1 MVVRVRVQPSPFNG
15 GEQGRRL
22 KRIDRCDIER
32 RILTG
37 GRWMGRFRTSSKP
50 TLFASLRLYFSSLID
65 SSIIYSFLSRDNN
78 RNRVKTIEIRKERI
92 TLTNR
97 DLSRENL
104 EIEFIEVNSF
114 FRVKKEAISDSFAVD
129 RG

>member
-1 MVVRVRVQPSPFNG
+1 
-15 GEQGRRL
+15 
-22 KRIDRCDIER
+22 
-32 RILTG
+32 
-37 GRWMGRFRTSSKP
+37 MGRFRTSSKP

-104 EIEFIEVNSF
+104 EIEFIEVNSS

>member
-1 MVVRVRVQPSPFNG
+1 MEGGWDDFVRAVNRLFSP
-15 GEQGRRL
+15 
-22 KRIDRCDIER
+22 
-32 RILTG
+32 
-37 GRWMGRFRTSSKP
+37 P
-50 TLFASLRLYFSSLID
+50 LRLYFSSLID

-104 EIEFIEVNSF
+104 EIEFIEVNSS